1 MSLRKD
7 LTDEFGDE
15 LLFLSGEMFDDAII
29 GISTVPAVVY
39 DATVIIDILI
49 NSGMT
54 EEEAIDYCEDKIN
67 NSDYGEHTPVF
78 MYRLD
83 INSRI
88 YH

>member
-15 LLFLSGEMFDDAII
+15 LLFLSGEMFDDAIVAV
-29 GISTVPAVVY
+29 STVPAVVY

-54 EEEAIDYCEDKIN
+54 EEEAIDYCEDEIGN
-67 NSDYGEHTPVF
+67 FNYGEHTPVF
-78 MYRLD
+78 MYPLD